1 MPARRQADC
10 FCVRAVGRS
19 AWWGADLSCQN
30 GSIYRPLHRWRAER
44 PDGHTIILAT
54 GFTLTVNPHIYRLPF
69 DVERD
74 FAPVSLLIS
83 SAALL
88 VVSPTLRANS
98 VQDLI
103 RIARARPG
111 ELTFGSSGPGGFGH
125 ISGELFKMLTKTQ
138 MIHVPYKSAAPALTD
153 LAAGNITVLFNN
165 LLTTLPMVKAG
176 RMRALAVTTRERSPV
191 IPTVP
196 TVSEAG
202 VRGYESTTWNGL
214 LAPAATP
221 KEVMARL
228 NTEVVKILGAAEV
241 KQRISAQ
248 GAEVTPSTP
257 EQFRAKI
264 KEETVRMATVVRF
277 ANLKVQ

>member
-1 MPARRQADC
+1 
-10 FCVRAVGRS
+10 
-19 AWWGADLSCQN
+19 
-30 GSIYRPLHRWRAER
+30 
-44 PDGHTIILAT
+44 
-54 GFTLTVNPHIYRLPF
+54 
-69 DVERD
+69 
-74 FAPVSLLIS
+74 
-83 SAALL
+83 
-88 VVSPTLRANS
+88 
-98 VQDLI
+98 
-103 RIARARPG
+103 
-111 ELTFGSSGPGGFGH
+111 
-125 ISGELFKMLTKTQ
+125 
-138 MIHVPYKSAAPALTD
+138 
-153 LAAGNITVLFNN
+153 
-165 LLTTLPMVKAG
+165 
-176 RMRALAVTTRERSPV
+176 MRALAVTTRERSPV